1 MKKENFYHRYRN
13 NKISKNRTEAWRAKI
28 NSSNSSYVTKEV
40 PQENNQS
47 KSNSPR
53 AIKPIILYAKSNKQT
68 KTNRKFIDSLF
79 ILLYSLYQFV
89 ALSFLK
95 FWFPSGTKN
104 SSLLLFFSLLTMHLL
119 LLVYLFMHKSNFSK
133 LVNKGL
139 LLSTLLLTITFF
151 AGNLSQVTIN
161 QKVYLASSQKAKL
174 YKEAKT
180 MLFSLNLLEN
190 RDSFLNNDI
199 SYLAN
204 NNIELLKIQSDDAS
218 ISSYWTDKRVYTST
232 NTANAALLIAKSANN
247 QKLALTQIVNELNQH
262 DTANIP
268 LANNYE
274 KEARKQYLQA
284 ANLIGLEIG
293 KFGIPLKDLEGK
305 P

>member
-13 NKISKNRTEAWRAKI
+13 NKISKKRTEAWRAKI

>member
-1 MKKENFYHRYRN
+1 
-13 NKISKNRTEAWRAKI
+13 
-28 NSSNSSYVTKEV
+28 
-40 PQENNQS
+40 
-47 KSNSPR
+47 
-53 AIKPIILYAKSNKQT
+53 
-68 KTNRKFIDSLF
+68 
-79 ILLYSLYQFV
+79 
-89 ALSFLK
+89 
-95 FWFPSGTKN
+95 
-104 SSLLLFFSLLTMHLL
+104 
-119 LLVYLFMHKSNFSK
+119 MHKSNFSK